1 MFSFLQKKVKYIVQV
16 VYGNNIFLNQ
26 DAFLSDLC
34 TYSRCTKVK
43 LMIMDRCG
51 LMGLLRGFS
60 IEEGG
65 RKARLAGLAR
75 AVAAAT

>member
-1 MFSFLQKKVKYIVQV
+1 
-16 VYGNNIFLNQ
+16 
-26 DAFLSDLC
+26 
-34 TYSRCTKVK
+34 
-43 LMIMDRCG
+43 MIMDRCG

-75 AVAAAT
+75 AGCSRRNLAFGGGVRCGRCGGTSAAAVFAIERIADLKD